1 MQNFENILTLFLS
14 YAWNHGR
21 KTNRD
26 FESRY
31 LDSLICVTSCPIFQK
46 MARSFITALDKV
58 RSDVYEDTYRFIY
71 IYFFIAIVHLN
82 NAVTL
87 AAVYNI
93 LSVTMSSAIN
103 SRNLVDLVSDT
114 RTIDDVGFKGCI

>member
-1 MQNFENILTLFLS
+1 MFTKIYIS
-14 YAWNHGR
+14 
-21 KTNRD
+21 
-26 FESRY
+26 
-31 LDSLICVTSCPIFQK
+31 
-46 MARSFITALDKV
+46 
-58 RSDVYEDTYRFIY
+58 IY
-71 IYFFIAIVHLN
+71 IYIFFIAIVHLN

-114 RTIDDVGFKGCI
+114 IGQSMMSGLKGVSKSTINCYRDRLLYIQSYKVH